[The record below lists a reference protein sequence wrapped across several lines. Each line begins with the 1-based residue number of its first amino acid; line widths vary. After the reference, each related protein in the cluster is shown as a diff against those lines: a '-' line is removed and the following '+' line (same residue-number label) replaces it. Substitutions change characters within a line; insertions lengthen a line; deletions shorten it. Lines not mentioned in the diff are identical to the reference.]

1 MRLQQFQLLN
11 ADAPTKIDEDGL
23 IKEIH
28 ASVRH

>member
-23 IKEIH
+23 IKE
-28 ASVRH
+28 STLV